1 MTQSTSHHSRGESA
15 GGPLT
20 SAVELES
27 SSSSSHVYHRKSASM
42 DTIHSNIPLDSI
54 PLSTRDHPDSSSTF
68 QPIMLSHSDS
78 VYEASGHTTTSSEER
93 HLTLLPSVALV
104 TGMMI
109 GSGIFSSPGLIVAL
123 TGSVGAS
130 LLVWLV
136 GGLLAWTGASSYAEL
151 GAAIPLDGGTQV
163 YLSYA
168 VRKNNHVSQTI
179 FVVVII
185 SFLYIRS

>member
-1 MTQSTSHHSRGESA
+1 
-15 GGPLT
+15 
-20 SAVELES
+20 
-27 SSSSSHVYHRKSASM
+27 
-42 DTIHSNIPLDSI
+42 
-54 PLSTRDHPDSSSTF
+54 
-68 QPIMLSHSDS
+68 
-78 VYEASGHTTTSSEER
+78 
-93 HLTLLPSVALV
+93 
-104 TGMMI
+104 MMI

-168 VRKNNHVSQTI
+168 VRINSCSQA
-179 FVVVII
+179 VVII
-185 SFLYIRS
+185 SFVYIEAKGALVCDVYSMDH